1 MQNFKLINFIT
12 LALVGNKN
20 FQFFTVELCAYMRP
34 IISYKELLSMAK
46 WRKSMNYF
54 VFISRNHHCF
64 TGNVKFDVASANKII
79 NNTINNNSAH
89 GYVSAFKWAY
99 NNFYG
104 MKLTLSILL
113 ADLKRFLSLLPD

>member
-1 MQNFKLINFIT
+1 M
-12 LALVGNKN
+12 
-20 FQFFTVELCAYMRP
+20 FTYEP

-46 WRKSMNYF
+46 GRKSMNYF
-54 VFISRNHHCF
+54 MFISRNYHCF

-79 NNTINNNSAH
+79 NNTINNNLAH

-104 MKLTLSILL
+104 INLTLSILL